1 MTNKNNHTHMKKNL
15 FLLPLLMVGLIM
27 TSCQSKT
34 QRTYSGDYSYNT
46 SGILSISIAKDTLHV
61 THTERGSMRIV
72 PLANEDN
79 KVMIIRTSL
88 EGKVTRLYGTFSGD
102 ELLIKPY
109 EYQVN
114 YAEYEGTIGNL
125 VSTKT
130 ETVRVDS
137 EGEVYHS
144 GNDVTIVL
152 TENYTGEHI
161 HASKVM
167 TVAEKY

>member
-1 MTNKNNHTHMKKNL
+1 MMG
-15 FLLPLLMVGLIM
+15 LLM

-34 QRTYSGDYSYNT
+34 ERTYAGDYSYNT
-46 SGILSISIAKDTLHV
+46 SGVLNIYAQKDTIHV
-61 THTERGSMRIV
+61 THTERGSMRVV
-72 PLANEDN
+72 PLADEKN

-102 ELLIKPY
+102 ELVIKPY

-114 YAEYEGTIGNL
+114 YAEYEGVVGNL
-125 VSTKT
+125 ISTKT
-130 ETVRVDS
+130 ETVRVDC

>member
-1 MTNKNNHTHMKKNL
+1 MKKIL
-15 FLLPLLMVGLIM
+15 FLFTLLMGLLL

-34 QRTYSGDYSYNT
+34 ERTYAGDYSYNT
-46 SGILSISIAKDTLHV
+46 SGVMDIYVPKDTVHV
-61 THTERGSMRIV
+61 THTERGSMRVV
-72 PLANEDN
+72 PLADEKN
-79 KVMIIRTSL
+79 KVMIVRTSL

-102 ELLIKPY
+102 ELIIKPY

-114 YAEYEGTIGNL
+114 YAEFEGVVGNL
-125 VSTKT
+125 FSTKT
-130 ETVRVDS
+130 ETVRVNC

-152 TENYTGEHI
+152 TESYTGAHVR
-161 HASKVM
+161 ADKVM

>member
-1 MTNKNNHTHMKKNL
+1 MMG
-15 FLLPLLMVGLIM
+15 LLM

-34 QRTYSGDYSYNT
+34 ERTYAGDYSYNT
-46 SGILSISIAKDTLHV
+46 SGVLNIYAQKDTIHV
-61 THTERGSMRIV
+61 THTERGSMRVV
-72 PLANEDN
+72 PLADEKN

-102 ELLIKPY
+102 ELVIKPY

-114 YAEYEGTIGNL
+114 YAEYEGVVGNL
-125 VSTKT
+125 ISTKT
-130 ETVRVDS
+130 ETVRVNC

-152 TENYTGEHI
+152 TENYTGEHV
-161 HASKVM
+161 HADKVM

>member
-1 MTNKNNHTHMKKNL
+1 MMG
-15 FLLPLLMVGLIM
+15 LLM

-34 QRTYSGDYSYNT
+34 ERTYAGDYSYNT
-46 SGILSISIAKDTLHV
+46 SGVLNIYAQKDTIHV
-61 THTERGSMRIV
+61 THTERGSMRVV
-72 PLANEDN
+72 PLADEKN

-102 ELLIKPY
+102 ELVIKPY

-114 YAEYEGTIGNL
+114 YAEYEGVVGNL
-125 VSTKT
+125 ISTKT
-130 ETVRVDS
+130 ETVRVNC

-152 TENYTGEHI
+152 TENYTGEHVR
-161 HASKVM
+161 ADKVM

>member
-1 MTNKNNHTHMKKNL
+1 M
-15 FLLPLLMVGLIM
+15 GLIM

-46 SGILSISIAKDTLHV
+46 SGLMSIYVIKDTVHV

-72 PLANEDN
+72 PLADEDN

-88 EGKVTRLYGTFSGD
+88 EGKVTRLYGTFVED
-102 ELLIKPY
+102 KLQIQPY

-114 YAEYEGTIGNL
+114 YAEYEGAVGNL
-125 VSTKT
+125 LSTKT
-130 ETVRVDS
+130 ETVRVDC
-137 EGEVYHS
+137 EGELYHT
-144 GNDVTIVL
+144 GNNTTIVL
-152 TENYTGEHI
+152 IESYTGPHV
-161 HASKVM
+161 HAENVM